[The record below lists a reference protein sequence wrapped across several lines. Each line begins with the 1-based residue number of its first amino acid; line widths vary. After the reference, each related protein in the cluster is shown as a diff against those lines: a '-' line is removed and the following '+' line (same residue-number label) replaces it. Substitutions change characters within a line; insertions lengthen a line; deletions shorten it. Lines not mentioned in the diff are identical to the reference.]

1 MRRTICLFIVILWG
15 SINTVEGQ
23 QRRLDSILAL
33 NNSYHHE
40 DSLKAIYLREVFRA
54 YNSVRNYAKIG
65 PYIDSAILVASHLT
79 NKAILAHIYWRAGGT
94 FHNRDKLQAITYYN
108 KALETAKTFN
118 VPKTES
124 ATYLNL
130 GALYMDVRDFPKS
143 LDAHEHALQLFI
155 QLKDEGGM
163 ASCYMNMGQILESMG
178 QRIKAMEYIRKA
190 LKIFE
195 TDESKRGVGV
205 AYAEIIELYFKATD
219 EELSAMGIAPANRS
233 KEMAAVLDKGL
244 KASLTTEDNSLISS
258 FYSKIG
264 RLNEQNGNLAVAQL
278 NYTKAVDILDGDSNE
293 ESYADNLIR
302 LANFHINKLKNIP
315 KGITMLHDALASA
328 KKLVSTGTEEEALLS
343 LSNAYERQKNF
354 DSALYFYRK
363 AIIVK
368 EEIYNKEKEQ
378 EITRRQL
385 KIDFDI
391 KERDYKS
398 VQQLAD
404 ARMKQQEQQILLR
417 NQQLLISDKEKTLQR
432 LTILQKQDELENQKK
447 LQANQLLQEQQ
458 KADFDKK
465 TRDQQ
470 IKVQNVQLT
479 SNKRLSVF
487 LAVLAVI
494 VFAVA
499 FFIYN
504 SRQKT
509 IKLNRIVSD
518 QKIALEELVAVKDKI
533 FSIVSHDMRAP
544 VNNIIAF
551 SSLLEEGDIEQ
562 ERLALY
568 VEQIKGTLDHTSSL
582 MENLLNWAASQ
593 MHGFAPV
600 IENVD
605 ITPIVQQTLEG
616 ASQSLVR
623 KKIKVTNHITGST
636 MVKGDMNMIELI
648 VRNIVNNAVK
658 FSNING
664 VLTLSVLQDGAHTI
678 LSVGD
683 NGIGIDDRKVA
694 LINSASQT
702 AIQSTTGTGK
712 EKGTGLGL
720 MLCKHFAAMMHGNIH
735 VESKTGKG
743 SVFSMILP
751 AV

>member
-1 MRRTICLFIVILWG
+1 M
-15 SINTVEGQ
+15 NTVEGQ

-65 PYIDSAILVASHLT
+65 PYIDSAIFVASHLT
-79 NKAILAHIYWRAGGT
+79 NKAILAQIYWRAGGT
-94 FHNRDKLQAITYYN
+94 YHNRDKLQAIIYYN

-178 QRIKAMEYIRKA
+178 QRIKAMEYTRKA

-219 EELSAMGIAPANRS
+219 EELSAMGVAPANRS
-233 KEMAAVLDKGL
+233 KEMTAVLDKGL

-278 NYTKAVDILDGDSNE
+278 NYTKAVDILEGDSDE

-315 KGITMLHDALASA
+315 KGIAMLHDALASA

-343 LSNAYERQKNF
+343 LSNAHERQKNF

-398 VQQLAD
+398 AQQLAD

-417 NQQLLISDKEKTLQR
+417 NQQLEISDKEKTLER
-432 LTILQKQDELENQKK
+432 LTFLQKQKELETQKK
-447 LQANQLLQEQQ
+447 LQANLLVQEQQ
-458 KADFDKK
+458 KADFDKR
-465 TRDQQ
+465 TSDQQ
-470 IKVQNVQLT
+470 INVQNVQLD

-487 LAVLAVI
+487 LAAIAVI

-499 FFIYN
+499 IFISN
-504 SRQKT
+504 SRRKT
-509 IKLNRIVSD
+509 LKLNRIVSD
-518 QKIALEELVAVKDKI
+518 QKQSLEELVAVKDKI
-533 FSIVSHDMRAP
+533 FSVVSHDMRTP

-551 SSLLEEGDIEQ
+551 SSLLEDGDIEQ

-568 VEQIKGTLDHTSSL
+568 VDQIKGTLEHTSSL
-582 MENLLNWAASQ
+582 MENMLNWAASQ
-593 MHGFAPV
+593 MQGFTPV
-600 IENVD
+600 IEEVN
-605 ITPIVQQTLEG
+605 IQPIIQHTLNGAMQTVQK
-616 ASQSLVR
+616 
-623 KKIKVTNHITGST
+623 KKIILDNTVSNGVLI
-636 MVKGDMNMIELI
+636 KGDKNMIELVI
-648 VRNIVNNAVK
+648 RNLVSNAVK
-658 FSNING
+658 FSNQGGALDIDVNREGNNIVVSVRDNG
-664 VLTLSVLQDGAHTI
+664 VGMKED
-678 LSVGD
+678 
-683 NGIGIDDRKVA
+683 KVA
-694 LINSASQT
+694 QINSAST
-702 AIQSTTGTGK
+702 ASVQSTIGTGK

-720 MLCKHFAAMMHGNIH
+720 MLCKHFAGLMNGSIR
-735 VESKTGKG
+735 VGSKMGEG
-743 SVFSMILP
+743 SVFSLVLP
-751 AV
+751 AA